1 MSVGLAL
8 LYLMLGLFF
17 VVKGADILISSA
29 ISIGKKNNISE
40 FFIGV
45 VIIGFGT
52 SLPELLVSIDAILN
66 EFPDLSVGNVVG
78 SNIANLLLV
87 FGFIGFFSELTIK
100 KISKFD
106 ISSHFF
112 VHIFFLII
120 VMFLTF
126 NLSFGLLFLFLF
138 ILYLYFSFKSSLLEN
153 FEEIQI
159 EDSLL
164 AKLSFKKPFVYGL
177 PIVILSIIVT
187 LLGAEL
193 TVDSAIYLSNQL
205 GISDSFIGLTVIA
218 IGTSLPEIATCIAA
232 AKKNKINLIMG
243 NIIGSNMYNLLLILG
258 LASLFDS
265 FFFTKEELIFEI
277 IFLTTIVSLFS
288 IFLLKKSTITLITA
302 IASIAIYGLYL
313 ANLFWKNFS

>member
-1 MSVGLAL
+1 
-8 LYLMLGLFF
+8 
-17 VVKGADILISSA
+17 
-29 ISIGKKNNISE
+29 
-40 FFIGV
+40 
-45 VIIGFGT
+45 IGFGT

-205 GISDSFIGLTVIA
+205 GISDSLIGLTVIA